1 MGYQTNSDYEITVI
15 RSKRKSLSVE
25 VRSDCSVVVRAPKWV
40 SKREIDSFIEERTDW
55 IEETLS
61 KMQKRID
68 ESPVLDKYSDREIE
82 KMTREAKEKIPPL
95 VKELASKMGV
105 PYGRVTVRCQK
116 TLWGSCTAKG
126 NLNFNCLL
134 TLLPEPVMEYVII
147 HELCHLTEMNHSPA
161 FWRQVEKYCPDYK
174 FLRDFLKDNG
184 EKLMLRMK

>member
-1 MGYQTNSDYEITVI
+1 MDDRNITII
-15 RSKRKSLSVE
+15 RSKRKSLEVE
-25 VRSDCSVVVRAPKWV
+25 VKPDGSVVVRAPRWSPMK
-40 SKREIDSFIEERTDW
+40 EIDSFIDKHSEW
-55 IEETLS
+55 IEQTVS

-161 FWRQVEKYCPDYK
+161 FWRQVEKYCPDYR
-174 FLRDFLKDNG
+174 FLRNFLKDNG

>member
-68 ESPVLDKYSDREIE
+68 DSPVHDKYSDRELE
-82 KMTREAKEKIPPL
+82 KIRKEAKEIIPPL
-95 VKELASKMGV
+95 VDEIANRMNV
-105 PYGRVTVRCQK
+105 RYGRVTLRFQK
-116 TLWGSCTAKG
+116 TVWGSCTSKG

-134 TLLPEPVMEYVII
+134 ILLPEQVMEYVIV
-147 HELCHLTEMNHSPA
+147 HELCHLKYLNHSPS

>member
-68 ESPVLDKYSDREIE
+68 DSPVHDKYSDRELE
-82 KMTREAKEKIPPL
+82 KIRKEAKEIIPPL
-95 VKELASKMGV
+95 VDEIANRMNV
-105 PYGRVTVRCQK
+105 RYGRVTLRFQK
-116 TLWGSCTAKG
+116 TVWGSCTSKG

-134 TLLPEPVMEYVII
+134 ILLPEQVMEYVIV
-147 HELCHLTEMNHSPA
+147 HELCHLKYLNHSPS
-161 FWRQVEKYCPDYK
+161 FWREVEKYCPDYK
-174 FLRDFLKDNG
+174 FLRDFLIDNG